1 MVMPY
6 SHRHSWKPGKNLML
20 VVVLLL
26 VLLSGVYAWW
36 SISTDTQVVDDLD
49 FLNVSGLPLAFA
61 PNMGQSDPGVK
72 FQAQSGATS
81 LFLTNDGLTMVWPVA
96 RTEAGGNAA
105 ALSMHFLDVNPDLD
119 VVTGNALPGTVN
131 YLRGN
136 DAANWYAN
144 VATYG
149 TVTYR
154 QFYAGVN
161 LHYTSEKGQ
170 LVTLFEVAPGTSPEV
185 IRWTYDDDV
194 LASVDETTGD
204 LLLSLKTVDKTTTLP
219 YVMPAPKAWQMVD
232 GDRLL
237 INAHYSMAANGQVSL
252 NVKRSL
258 DSAPLFIEQTALRTP
273 EDIGPAGW
281 EIAGDITVDA
291 GGNIYLTGT
300 TISSD
305 FPSTATPWTGE
316 ADAFITKIA
325 PDGSAILFSTYL
337 GGQLDDRGEG
347 IAVDN
352 TGHVYV
358 TGMTVSSDFPLQMP
372 YQPVKVGY
380 RDVFVS
386 KLMPDGSSLVYS
398 TYLGGSWGDQVE
410 AIAVDTMGQA
420 YVTGMTEAHN
430 FPLMN
435 PYQGYDGTASGF
447 ITKFN
452 TSGTALV
459 FSTYFGG
466 SGIDSIETIAVD
478 QAHTVFVAGYTTS
491 SDFPLANPY
500 QSVLQG
506 SADGFLTRFAASG
519 NSLIYSTY
527 LGGGGP
533 GYYNGTGIYDIAVD
547 NVGNVYATGETAS
560 SLHPLVNPI
569 QTFGGWIDAF
579 VTKFSPTG
587 SELLYS
593 TYLGGSEYEAGTSI
607 AVDDNNQVHISG
619 FTQSN
624 NFPTVNAVQ
633 PNYAGSG
640 DIFITKINSSGS
652 ALIFSTYLGGSNEES
667 YDAEVAVTQSGQVNV
682 IADTFSSDFP
692 LVNPYQA
699 QLNGERDIV
708 VAGLAPSGSAFEFS
722 TYLGGSGYLPPTDVT
737 LTGVE
742 GGNPFSNVW
751 LWVVMG
757 VILVVGAWVTR
768 PRTRKPRSVE

>member
-1 MVMPY
+1 
-6 SHRHSWKPGKNLML
+6 ML

-26 VLLSGVYAWW
+26 VLLSGAYTWW
-36 SISTDTQVVDDLD
+36 SISNNRQVVDDLD

-96 RTEAGGNAA
+96 GTEAGENEAGNAA

-119 VVTGNALPGTVN
+119 VVTSNALPGTVN

-149 TVTYR
+149 TVTYQ

-161 LHYTSEKGQ
+161 LHYTSKNGR
-170 LVTLFEVAPGTSPEV
+170 LVTLFEVAPGTNPEV
-185 IRWTYDDDV
+185 IRWTYDEDV

-204 LLLSLKTVDKTTTLP
+204 LLLSLKTIDKTSTLP

-237 INAHYSMAANGQVSL
+237 INAHYSISTNGQVSL

-273 EDIGPAGW
+273 EDMGYEGW
-281 EIAGDITVDA
+281 ETAGDIVVDA
-291 GGNIYLTGT
+291 AGNIYLTGGT
-300 TISSD
+300 FSSD
-305 FPSTATPWTGE
+305 FPSTVMPWGGGG
-316 ADAFITKIA
+316 DAFVTKIA

-337 GGQLDDRGEG
+337 GGQLDDVGEG
-347 IAVDN
+347 VAVDN

-358 TGMTVSSDFPLQMP
+358 TGITESSDFPLQMP
-372 YQPVKVGY
+372 YQPVNVGY
-380 RDVFVS
+380 DLDAFVS
-386 KLMPDGSSLVYS
+386 KLMPDGSGLVYS
-398 TYLGGSWGDQVE
+398 TYLGGSWVDYGK
-410 AIAVDTMGQA
+410 AIAIDTMGQA
-420 YVTGMTEAHN
+420 YITGWTSSAD

-435 PYQGYDGTASGF
+435 PYQSSNGSGF

-459 FSTYFGG
+459 FSTRLGG
-466 SGIDSIETIAVD
+466 SGPDYIETIAVD
-478 QAHTVFVAGYTTS
+478 QAHTVFVAGSTMS
-491 SDFPLANPY
+491 PDFPLANPY
-500 QSVLQG
+500 QSGLMG
-506 SADGFLTRFAASG
+506 YENGFLTHFAASG

-533 GYYNGTGIYDIAVD
+533 PGHYNATYIFDIAVD
-547 NVGNVYATGETAS
+547 NVGNVYATGSTQS
-560 SLHPLVNPI
+560 SQHPLVNPI
-569 QTFGGWIDAF
+569 QTFGGGIDAF

-587 SELLYS
+587 SELVYS
-593 TYLGGSEYEAGTSI
+593 TYLGGSTVDAGTGI
-607 AVDDNNQVHISG
+607 AVDDNSQVYISG
-619 FTQSN
+619 GTESD

-633 PNYAGSG
+633 PNYAGLS

-652 ALIFSTYLGGSNEES
+652 ALIFSTYLGGSNSEGAIHTS
-667 YDAEVAVTQSGQVNV
+667 PNGSNTDVAVTQSGQVNV

-692 LVNPYQA
+692 LVNPLQS
-699 QLNGERDIV
+699 QLKGEKDLV

-722 TYLGGSGYLPPTDVT
+722 TYLGGTGYLPPTDVT
-737 LTGVE
+737 LTGIE
-742 GGNPFSNVW
+742 GSNPFSNVW